1 MRYVAA
7 LLEDKIFL
15 ETIDAI
21 ERLEDQR
28 VYCRHGFAHLMDVAR
43 LACMSNTENGRALE
57 EEQIYL
63 AALLHDIGRAEEY
76 ENGISHATTGKR
88 LAGEILLRIGYPH
101 KKAQMI
107 LDVIEGHRNK
117 PDCLIQ
123 EEQFEQ
129 NLKIEQEAQTQQA
142 DLQRLIYDADKKS
155 RACFLCKAADSCKW
169 NTDQKNRAEDWR

>member
-43 LACMSNTENGRALE
+43 LACMSNAENGRVLE

-101 KKAQMI
+101 KKAQLI
-107 LDVIEGHRNK
+107 LSAIEEHRGKHAVLQQN
-117 PDCLIQ
+117 
-123 EEQFEQ
+123 EQSE
-129 NLKIEQEAQTQQA
+129 
-142 DLQRLIYDADKKS
+142 LQSLIYKADKRS

-169 NTDQKNRAEDWR
+169 SIDQKNKAEDWR

>member
-7 LLEDKIFL
+7 LLKDKTFL

-101 KKAQMI
+101 KKAQLI
-107 LDVIEGHRNK
+107 LDAIEGHRNNL
-117 PDCLIQ
+117 DSLT
-123 EEQFEQ
+123 Q
-129 NLKIEQEAQTQQA
+129 NEQA
-142 DLQRLIYDADKKS
+142 DLQSLIYYADKRS
-155 RACFLCKAADSCKW
+155 RACFLCKATDRCKW
-169 NTDQKNRAEDWR
+169 SIDQKNKAEDWR